1 MKKHLTTLFIL
12 FLFINPL
19 LVSAQ
24 VVERFPK
31 PDFQTDYTLPIL
43 QTPEPRSQF
52 IEYFDLLVLITALSF
67 ASYFALKLRSR
78 RKMFLLMVFSLI
90 YFGFYRKGCICP
102 IGSIQNVSLA
112 LFDSGYTIP
121 LTVIAFFALPL
132 VFTLFFGRTFCAAV
146 CPLGA
151 IQDAVILKPI
161 NVTPWLSQVLGIFPY
176 IYLSL
181 AILFASIGAG
191 FVICQYDP
199 FVGFF
204 RFGGTFN
211 MIFLGISM
219 LISGTIVARPYCRF
233 LCPYGVLL
241 NWTSRLSIWH
251 ATISPTECINSR
263 LCEESC
269 PFGAINKPIEE
280 IPINNKKG
288 IKWLA
293 ILFILLPI
301 VVVSSGWVISRM
313 YIPLSRQHF
322 TVFLAEEIQLEN
334 TGRRTETT
342 DETKAFRS
350 SGKLTEELFAEAQ
363 VIQHKFKIGGWILGG
378 FLGFIFCLKL
388 INLTIFKRQIEYN
401 TDTGT
406 CFSCARCFSYCPV
419 EQVRLGKMDPD
430 EILKLK
436 PSNKKNIQNKIGFI
450 QK

>member
-1 MKKHLTTLFIL
+1 MKKHVTALFIL
-12 FLFINPL
+12 FFNPS
-19 LVSAQ
+19 LVFAQ

-31 PDFQTDYTLPIL
+31 PDFQTDYTRPIL

-52 IEYFDLLVLITALSF
+52 IEYFDLFVLIAALSL

-78 RKMFLLMVFSLI
+78 KKMFLLMVFSLI

-102 IGSIQNVSLA
+102 VGSIQNVCLA

-151 IQDAVILKPI
+151 IQDAVILKPTS
-161 NVTPWLSQVLGIFPY
+161 VSPWLAQVLGIFPY
-176 IYLSL
+176 IYLGL
-181 AILFASIGAG
+181 AILFAATGAG

-204 RFGGTFN
+204 RFGATFN

-219 LISGTIVARPYCRF
+219 LILGTVIARPYCRF
-233 LCPYGVLL
+233 LCPYGILL
-241 NWTSRLSIWH
+241 NWMSRLSIWH
-251 ATISPTECINSR
+251 ASISPTECINCR

-269 PFGAINKPIEE
+269 PFGAINKPTEE
-280 IPINNKKG
+280 IPINSRKG
-288 IKWLA
+288 IKLLA
-293 ILFILLPI
+293 ILFIMIPI
-301 VVVSSGWVISRM
+301 IVVSSGWVISRL

-322 TVFLAEEIQLEN
+322 TVSLAEEIQLEN
-334 TGRRTETT
+334 SGKRTETT
-342 DETKAFRS
+342 DETKAFRA
-350 SGKLTEELFAEAQ
+350 SGKLTEELFAEAR

-388 INLTIFKRQIEYN
+388 INLTIYRRQIEYN

-430 EILKLK
+430 ELIKLK
-436 PSNKKNIQNKIGFI
+436 QSI
-450 QK
+450 